1 METPNFKRVFGFYI
15 KERKTE
21 KKKFETW
28 INEGIL
34 RPIK

>member
-21 KKKFETW
+21 KKK
-28 INEGIL
+28 IRNL
-34 RPIK
+34 DK